1 MRALLRARLAHRPG
15 HFMNP
20 ALLDSQIETLERPAD
35 ALVVDIAAPVD
46 VQVAEIRGAFG
57 I

>member
-1 MRALLRARLAHRPG
+1 
-15 HFMNP
+15 MNP
-20 ALLDSQIETLERPAD
+20 ALLDSQLETLERPAD